1 MMSETFIHPQAII
14 EAGAELGEGC
24 TIGPFC
30 IVGSNVTIGD
40 RVSLKSHVVLTGHT
54 FVGDDTNIFPFA
66 VIGEISQ
73 DKKYK
78 GEETFLRIG
87 ARNNIREHVTMHAGT
102 HGGGGLTQI
111 GNDGLFMAGCHIAHD
126 ATVGNHA
133 IIANS
138 AAIAGHCILEDHVII
153 GGLCGIHQ
161 RVRIG
166 RGAIIG
172 ALTMVTH
179 DVIPY
184 CLVQGSRG
192 KVRGLNYIG
201 LKRRGVSRSEIS
213 NLTAVFEELM
223 KGEGTLHERAEHLS
237 KEENSTYV
245 SDMVQFVLGDSSRSF
260 LKPG

>member
-1 MMSETFIHPQAII
+1 MTSEIFIHPQAIV

-30 IVGSNVTIGD
+30 VVGSNVKVGN
-40 RVSLKSHVVLTGHT
+40 RVTLKSHVVLAGNTSI
-54 FVGDDTNIFPFA
+54 GDDTIIFPFA

-78 GEETFLRIG
+78 GEKTFLRIG
-87 ARNNIREHVTMHAGT
+87 ARNNIREHVTMHTGT
-102 HGGGGLTQI
+102 RGGGGLTQI
-111 GNDGLFMAGCHIAHD
+111 GSDGLFMAGCHIAHD

-138 AAIAGHCILEDHVII
+138 AAIAGHCILEDNVIV

-166 RGAIIG
+166 KGAIIG

-184 CLVQGSRG
+184 CLVQGTRG
-192 KVRGLNYIG
+192 KVRGLNYVG
-201 LKRRGVSRSEIS
+201 LKRRGVSRYEIS

-223 KGEGTLHERAEHLS
+223 KGEGTFHERAEKLN
-237 KEENSTYV
+237 ERENSAYV
-245 SDMVQFVLGDSSRSF
+245 KDMVQFILGDSSRAF
-260 LKPG
+260 LKSG